1 MINPLLPNFS
11 AALEAGLP
19 DAALNSSDMIEQY
32 NETDSPQ
39 FVNAAGK
46 NKGLLGGLIGAAAGV
61 GGALLV
67 TDLVNKNNKKKEQK
81 RKAEEEQRQKAE
93 AEANALKEQQAAA
106 ELAAAQTPPAS
117 PKKSNTMLYVGVG
130 VGALVL
136 FVGVIALARR

>member
-19 DAALNSSDMIEQY
+19 DAALNSSDMIQY

-39 FVNAAGK
+39 FVNAGGI
-46 NKGLLGGLIGAAAGV
+46 NRGLVGGLIGAAAGV
-61 GGALLV
+61 GGAILAK
-67 TDLVNKNNKKKEQK
+67 DLINKNKQKKEQK
-81 RKAEEEQRQKAE
+81 RKSEEEQRQKAE

-106 ELAAAQTPPAS
+106 ELATQTPPTS
-117 PKKSNTMLYVGVG
+117 PKKDNTMLYVGVG